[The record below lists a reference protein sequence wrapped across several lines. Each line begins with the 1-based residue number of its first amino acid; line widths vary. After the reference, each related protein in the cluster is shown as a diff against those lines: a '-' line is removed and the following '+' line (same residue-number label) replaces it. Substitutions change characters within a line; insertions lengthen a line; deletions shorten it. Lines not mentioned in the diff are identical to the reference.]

1 MDNDRVLVL
10 APGDEATEKIAR
22 ACASRTAGLIIQSLA
37 DGPKSATEIAESLS
51 TPITTVA
58 YHLEKLQDAGIL
70 EVASTRWSEKG
81 REVKLYRQAERVV
94 ILAPASRD
102 LRGLLVKY
110 GALLGVVVTAA
121 VVMLA
126 VSPFVAPME
135 AGAGDSAYA
144 LEARA
149 KAVELPVGFSLL
161 HQLVMAFFGGG
172 CLVIL
177 ALMVYEL
184 WAWRR
189 RN

>member
-10 APGDEATEKIAR
+10 SPGDEATGKIAR
-22 ACASRTAGLIIQSLA
+22 AFASRTAGLIMQSLA
-37 DGPKSATEIAESLS
+37 DGPQSATEIAESLS
-51 TPITTVA
+51 IPITTVV

-94 ILAPASRD
+94 IVAPTTRD
-102 LRGLLVKY
+102 LRSLLTKY
-110 GALLGVVVTAA
+110 GALLGVVAA
-121 VVMLA
+121 ASVMMVVISTL
-126 VSPFVAPME
+126 VGPME
-135 AGAGDSAYA
+135 PPVSGAGVLDTRAEAAPLPMGSA
-144 LEARA
+144 
-149 KAVELPVGFSLL
+149 LL
-161 HQLVMAFFGGG
+161 HQLVLAFFGGG

-189 RN
+189 RD

>member
-22 ACASRTAGLIIQSLA
+22 ACASRTARFIIQSLA
-37 DGPKSATEIAESLS
+37 DGPRSATEIAESLS

-102 LRGLLVKY
+102 IHSLLIKY
-110 GALLGVVVTAA
+110 GALFGVMAVAS
-121 VVMLA
+121 VVMIGISTL
-126 VSPFVAPME
+126 VGPME
-135 AGAGDSAYA
+135 PPVTGAGVLD
-144 LEARA
+144 ARA
-149 KAVELPVGFSLL
+149 DAMMPPVEFSLL
-161 HQLVMAFFGGG
+161 HQLVVAFFGGG

-189 RN
+189 RD